1 MFTKKVSKLNDK
13 QKKWLENLE
22 HKGLNHFEF
31 SEKLPEDQRLAFLRH
46 SSFLDNTDRN
56 AFKTEGLYDKADF
69 ANSVRADIL
78 YLETFVPKKKTK
90 IIFHEIR
97 KEESAVARAIR
108 KQAFFAFLFLL
119 LVFIVMVLFGFTIQA
134 YFLLLGAILFFLA
147 LIFGSLGE

>member
-1 MFTKKVSKLNDK
+1 MFHKKSAKLNDK
-13 QKKWLENLE
+13 QIKWLETLE

-31 SEKLPEDQRLAFLRH
+31 SEKLPEEQRLAFLRH
-46 SSFLDNTDRN
+46 SSFLDNTNRN

-97 KEESAVARAIR
+97 KEESAIARAIR
-108 KQAFFAFLFLL
+108 KQSRFAFLFLIL
-119 LVFIVMVLFGFTIQA
+119 LFVALAMFGFSEQA
-134 YFLLLGAILFFLA
+134 YFILLGAILFFLA
-147 LIFGSLGE
+147 LVFGSLNE